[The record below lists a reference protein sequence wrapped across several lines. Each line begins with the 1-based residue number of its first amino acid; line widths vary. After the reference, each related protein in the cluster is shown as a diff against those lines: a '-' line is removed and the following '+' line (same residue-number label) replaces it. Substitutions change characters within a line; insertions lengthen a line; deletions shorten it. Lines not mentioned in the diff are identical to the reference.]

1 MPHHISPG
9 VGRFAPSPTGDLHL
23 GNLRTAILAWA
34 WARRSGRSFVLR
46 IEDIDR
52 VRSGSAQRQIDDL
65 LAVGID
71 WDGQIL
77 VQTTRHEA
85 HEDALLDL
93 ARRGLVFECYC
104 TRRDIREAASAPHIP
119 PGHYPGTCLHLS
131 DTDRAARRDAL
142 AAQNRRPALRL
153 RAPAPTWTVVDEL
166 HGAYTGT
173 VDHFVVRR
181 SDGVPAYN
189 LAAVV
194 DDGFQGVDQVVRGDD
209 LLSQAP
215 AQAALATLLGI
226 EVPTYVHVPLALAPS
241 GARLAK
247 RDGAVTV
254 PDLAELSWSA
264 GDAVEWIGLS
274 LGVRGARTA
283 SDIRDALDLNALR
296 SLPIKPWVVEP
307 PIGGPETVLP
317 R

>member
-85 HEDALLDL
+85 HEDALSDL

-104 TRRDIREAASAPHIP
+104 TRRDIRVAASAPHIP

-131 DTDRAARRDAL
+131 DADRAARRDAL

-209 LLSQAP
+209 LLTQAP

-247 RDGAVTV
+247 RDGAVTL
-254 PDLAELSWSA
+254 PDLARLSWSA

-283 SDIRDALDLNALR
+283 SDIAEALDLNALR